1 MKKTFKFTIGL
12 VIFLFI
18 TIPVFA
24 TNLIKDELKVGTIIY
39 ANDTVSGG
47 GEQYLINYYNNSN
60 HDYSTVDGQDS
71 ELHVF
76 SLDEYNDRMWDDS
89 YKINEKNSNGADFIG
104 WKIVKTDYQMN
115 EYGYVLYIDVE
126 PYYGV
131 KHKII
136 TEPTTD
142 KPTVEVSEDF
152 DVEKYTWYEQIKNP
166 NLYQIGFHGEK
177 ITNEKNPWTYDEK
190 TNTYSTKENTPNN
203 LTGKIDVTKDSKIT
217 FEYPVIRNDQN
228 SYGYAESTVIIS
240 NDMFYKSLYSN
251 SVEDKAVCDDKVCK
265 VTIELSD
272 IEPGTYNLQMNNSR
286 NMSTGEDNYS
296 ENKVTFENTKVYVE
310 DDKLVEGQTSK
321 TLTSGVLGKKYYVK
335 ALYKD
340 GVILQSVA
348 IEYKK
353 VEPETI
359 KEKVEQKI
367 TDVVVNPLTGDNI
380 VYTIIICLISL
391 TAIVYFSKKFK
402 KI

>member
-1 MKKTFKFTIGL
+1 
-12 VIFLFI
+12 
-18 TIPVFA
+18 
-24 TNLIKDELKVGTIIY
+24 
-39 ANDTVSGG
+39 
-47 GEQYLINYYNNSN
+47 
-60 HDYSTVDGQDS
+60 
-71 ELHVF
+71 
-76 SLDEYNDRMWDDS
+76 
-89 YKINEKNSNGADFIG
+89 
-104 WKIVKTDYQMN
+104 
-115 EYGYVLYIDVE
+115 
-126 PYYGV
+126 
-131 KHKII
+131 
-136 TEPTTD
+136 
-142 KPTVEVSEDF
+142 
-152 DVEKYTWYEQIKNP
+152 
-166 NLYQIGFHGEK
+166 
-177 ITNEKNPWTYDEK
+177 
-190 TNTYSTKENTPNN
+190 
-203 LTGKIDVTKDSKIT
+203 
-217 FEYPVIRNDQN
+217 
-228 SYGYAESTVIIS
+228 
-240 NDMFYKSLYSN
+240 
-251 SVEDKAVCDDKVCK
+251 
-265 VTIELSD
+265 
-272 IEPGTYNLQMNNSR
+272 MNNSR